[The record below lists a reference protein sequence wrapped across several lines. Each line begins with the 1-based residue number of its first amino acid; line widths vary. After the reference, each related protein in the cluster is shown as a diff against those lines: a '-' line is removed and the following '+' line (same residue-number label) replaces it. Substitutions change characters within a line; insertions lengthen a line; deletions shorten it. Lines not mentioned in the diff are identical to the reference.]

1 MSVFGS
7 RYARALA
14 DVLTAAHLDETS
26 ALAYLQSFSSALHGS
41 RDLREVLENPAVTIE
56 EKLRVIDSIV
66 AKIGGNNGMPRQL
79 RNFLAVL
86 TQNNRLRALD
96 EVLRDFSAVT
106 DSRSHIKEAKI
117 SSARELGEG
126 ERAHLE
132 AQIAKLAGGRV
143 RAQYSQD
150 ASLLG
155 GVSVRIGTT
164 VYDGSL
170 RGQLEKL
177 KQVLTAE

>member
-1 MSVFGS
+1 MSVFSS

-14 DVLTAAHLDETS
+14 DVLSSAHLDAAS
-26 ALAYLQSFSSALHGS
+26 ALAQLEDFSSALRDS
-41 RDLREVLENPAVTIE
+41 RDLRELLENPSVTIDD
-56 EKLRVIDSIV
+56 KLRVLDSVV
-66 AKIGGNNGMPRQL
+66 AKIGGMPREV

-86 TQNNRLRALD
+86 TQNARLRALD

-106 DSRSHIKEAKI
+106 DSRAGVKEAKI
-117 SSARELGEG
+117 SSARELSEG
-126 ERAHLE
+126 ERTQLE
-132 AQIAKLAGGRV
+132 TEISKLTGGRV
-143 RAQYSQD
+143 RAQYTQD